1 MSEKRTLSQSVSRS
15 VSQWLRRQDVYEAAE
30 SEPVAKHWRESLLAD
45 FEHPAV
51 APLPVREPVGRTP
64 LQWHHLALMAPA
76 GAALFGLGW
85 LMGNGSLAVAQ
96 MARISPLVWMAVAV
110 LGSAGVLAWRGL
122 AFMGR
127 R

>member
-1 MSEKRTLSQSVSRS
+1 MSEKRTLSQS

-30 SEPVAKHWRESLLAD
+30 PKTGTKHWRESLLAD

-51 APLPVREPVGRTP
+51 APLPAREPVGRAP

-85 LMGNGSLAVAQ
+85 LMGSGSLAAVQ